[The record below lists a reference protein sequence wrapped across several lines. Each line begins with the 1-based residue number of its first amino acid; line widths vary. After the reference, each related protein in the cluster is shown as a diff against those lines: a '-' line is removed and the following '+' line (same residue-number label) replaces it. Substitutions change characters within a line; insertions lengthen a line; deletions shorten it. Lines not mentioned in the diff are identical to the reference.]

1 MITAYDAAQW
11 SDIASTTVEVA
22 ATLAGLVFVSV
33 SLNLSGILRSQTLPI
48 RAWQTLVLLL
58 TPLLSGILVLV
69 PGQSNTALAWEL
81 IGLGVILG
89 GGRLAI
95 HRRVHRSEKDIPLP
109 LMSKL
114 GGLVSA
120 AAPPLLCYICMAVA
134 GATLLARSGGG
145 LYWLV
150 PSVLVAFIVGLASA
164 WTLLVDA
171 GVVQLPTN
179 QTPGGEDG
187 G

>member
-1 MITAYDAAQW
+1 MTTAYNPAEW

-33 SLNLSGILRSQTLPI
+33 SLNLSRILRSRTLPV
-48 RAWQTLVLLL
+48 RAWQTLVLLF
-58 TPLLSGILVLV
+58 TPLLSGIMVLV

-95 HRRVHRSEKDIPLP
+95 HRRAHRSEKDIPLP
-109 LMSKL
+109 LMSRL

-150 PSVLVAFIVGLASA
+150 PSVLLAFIVGLAGA

-171 GVVQLPTN
+171 GVVQLDTD
-179 QTPGGEDG
+179 QTPGG
-187 G
+187 